1 MAKSVAKSNNK
12 KIKKALE
19 YIEKCFDE
27 EQKGLM
33 IKKKDLTTI
42 KEIFENRH

>member
-19 YIEKCFDE
+19 YNEKCFDE
-27 EQKGLM
+27 EQEGLM

-42 KEIFENRH
+42 KEILEN